1 MKIIPVV
8 IAASL
13 FMLSAPAFAESSKGA
28 SEYTPGDKMQDTPKK
43 EEHGASTYAPGQE
56 KKEGENASKYSPG
69 HEKDQGATG
78 SGTGT
83 KSKY

>member
-1 MKIIPVV
+1 MKLAHAA
-8 IAASL
+8 IAAGLLALVS
-13 FMLSAPAFAESSKGA
+13 PALAESPKGA

-43 EEHGASTYAPGQE
+43 EEHGASTYAPGHE
-56 KKEGENASKYSPG
+56 KMEGENASKYPPG

-83 KSKY
+83 KSRY